1 MRFVTEPGAFGFA
14 VGSSA
19 LNIRSETLAVLD
31 GPATEYRQRDIVA
44 TAVIIENAPAALK
57 TTS

>member
-14 VGSSA
+14 A

-31 GPATEYRQRDIVA
+31 GPVTEYRQRDIVA
-44 TAVIIENAPAALK
+44 TVAIVEHAPAAPK